1 MPEQPFNED
10 KLRRSL
16 RSRPL
21 TFTQRRKHLE
31 RLDRA
36 MAAEE
41 AEMESMRRRSNTEL
55 AVIVGAMA
63 AVVIGFVV
71 WTIVLNISDGTDEPD
86 DLSILAQATLTAEG
100 LSLEPATTAPS
111 TATIHSTPTPMPAA
125 SGPLCQADPFE
136 ERLGV
141 GVPFNGQQYP
151 DWYTNED
158 RQLWAGPRHFGSF
171 IPTGFPHPSSV
182 WFADGQMTISW
193 YGTSTPIIL
202 TGEQVNG
209 DAKLGPIAPIST
221 SNQLQWTDLTIPEP
235 GCWTLVGTAGEET
248 IKITVEVLPL
258 HQRPDIILI
267 QNYYDARPYE
277 APESCAISPW
287 TGPAIRAT
295 TPWTGE
301 DFRSGSNYA
310 HYWLKDGGISAE
322 VPGLFIAD
330 KDQNMGIL
338 GEDVIEGLEVTGRML
353 GISTSE
359 SFSAT
364 TAIWNS
370 DARLASFA
378 FPAPGCWELEMT
390 TPTLT
395 ATFVVYVYP
404 LECAPVV
411 RDEEYVSDCEAPR
424 D

>member
-1 MPEQPFNED
+1 MPDRPLNEE

-21 TFTQRRKHLE
+21 TFAQRRKHLDRLE
-31 RLDRA
+31 RSI
-36 MAAEE
+36 AAEE

-55 AVIVGAMA
+55 AVMVGGIA

-71 WTIVLNISDGTDEPD
+71 WTIVLNISDSADEPD
-86 DLSILAQATLTAEG
+86 DPLALAQATLTAGE
-100 LSLEPATTAPS
+100 LALEPATVTPS
-111 TATIHSTPTPMPAA
+111 TATIHPSPTPIPAA
-125 SGPLCQADPFE
+125 SGPICPADPFE

-141 GVPFNGQQYP
+141 GVPFNGQLYP

-202 TGEQVNG
+202 TGEQING
-209 DAKLGPIAPIST
+209 DAELGPIKPIS
-221 SNQLQWTDLTIPEP
+221 SSSQLQWTDLTIPEP
-235 GCWTLVGTAGEET
+235 GCWTLVGTAGDEMIE
-248 IKITVEVLPL
+248 ITVEVLPL

-277 APESCAISPW
+277 APASCAISPW

-295 TPWTGE
+295 TPWTDS
-301 DFRSGSNYA
+301 DFRSGSSYA
-310 HYWLKDGGISAE
+310 HYWLEDGGIAAE
-322 VPGLFIAD
+322 VPGLFIAQR
-330 KDQNMGIL
+330 DQHMGIL
-338 GEDVIEGLEVTGRML
+338 GKDVTEGLEVNARML
-353 GISTSE
+353 GVPISE

-364 TAIWNS
+364 AAIWNT
-370 DARLASFA
+370 DARLASFV
-378 FPAPGCWELEMT
+378 FPSPGCWELEMT
-390 TPTLT
+390 TPTLN

-404 LECAPVV
+404 LECEPVV
-411 RDEEYVSDCEAPR
+411 RDEEYVSDCEAP
-424 D
+424 